1 MEKNYFVT
9 SDSVVIADN
18 VTKKEAIKKA
28 KKERANGGYI
38 GIGKYK
44 FIKGKKMYT
53 HLPACFYF

>member
-9 SDSVVIADN
+9 SDSIVIADN
-18 VTKKEAIKKA
+18 VTKKQAIKKA
-28 KKERANGGYI
+28 KKERKNGGCV

-44 FIKGKKMYT
+44 TAHGEKMYN

>member
-9 SDSVVIADN
+9 SDKFVIADN
-18 VTKKEAIKKA
+18 ITKKDAIKAA
-28 KKERANGGYI
+28 KKAGGFV

-44 FIKGKKMYT
+44 FVNGEKMYN

>member
-9 SDSVVIADN
+9 SDFIVIADN
-18 VTKKEAIKKA
+18 VTKKQAIRKA
-28 KKERANGGYI
+28 KKERKSGGYI

-44 FIKGKKMYT
+44 TVNGEKMYK